1 MPRFIARKSHKVGLA
16 PGSLVPVEAPTDEP
30 VRMHVL
36 DYDAEGLRER
46 DVETVEDTLPFRESP
61 TVTWLNVDGLHDLEL
76 LESLGSEFGLH
87 PLVLEDIVNT
97 GHRPKSEE
105 FETYLFV
112 VLKMLT
118 FDADRRHLEDEQVSL
133 VVGPSFVLSF
143 QERSGD
149 VLDPVRE
156 RIRAGKGRIR
166 RMGPDYLAY
175 AIMDAIVDHYFVVL
189 EKAGE
194 WMEELEAELV
204 DDPTEET
211 MREIHRLK
219 RELLLFR
226 KAAWPVREVAGTL
239 LREEDGLM
247 DAEVRPFIRD
257 LYDHTVQIIDTGE
270 TLRDL
275 ASGMLDTY
283 LSSVSNRMNE
293 IMKVLTIMASIFIP
307 LTFIAGIYGM
317 NFEAMPELG
326 WRWGY
331 PAALGVMAA
340 IGGGMALY
348 FRSKDWL

>member
-16 PGSLVPVEAPTDEP
+16 PGSLVPVEVPGSGP

-36 DYDAEGLRER
+36 DYDTEGLRER
-46 DVETVEDTLPFRESP
+46 DVEELEETLPLRDSP
-61 TVTWLNVDGLHDLEL
+61 TVTWLNVDGLHDVEL
-76 LESLGSEFGLH
+76 LEGLGERFGLH
-87 PLVLEDIVNT
+87 PLVLEDVLNT
-97 GHRPKSEE
+97 GHRPKMEE
-105 FETYLFV
+105 FDDYLFI

-118 FDADRRHLEDEQVSL
+118 FDVEKRRLEDEQVSL
-133 VVGPSFVLSF
+133 VVGPSFVLTF

-156 RIRAGKGRIR
+156 RIRGAKGRIR

-175 AIMDAIVDHYFVVL
+175 AVMDAIVDHYFVVL
-189 EKAGE
+189 ERAGE
-194 WMEELEAELV
+194 WIEELEAELV
-204 DDPTEET
+204 EDPGMET

-226 KAAWPVREVAGTL
+226 KAVWPVREVAGNL
-239 LREEDGLM
+239 LREESELVDP
-247 DAEVRPFIRD
+247 EVRPFVRD
-257 LYDHTVQIIDTGE
+257 LYDHAVQIIDTGE

-317 NFEAMPELG
+317 NFEWMPELG

-331 PAALGVMAA
+331 PAALGLMAV
-340 IGGGMALY
+340 IGGGMVLY
-348 FRSKDWL
+348 FRAKDWL